1 MTTKADATRV
11 RLTEDERAA
20 LERLARLNERSLS
33 AEIRRALRFYFEH
46 FDTVDRALREKLRA
60 GVSA

>member
-1 MTTKADATRV
+1 MATKIDATRV
-11 RLTEDERAA
+11 RLSEEERSA
-20 LERLARLNERSLS
+20 LEQLAKLNERSLS

-46 FDTVDRALREKLRA
+46 FETVDRALREKLRA